1 MLDINE
7 NYVMK
12 YIVNKL
18 KKKFDVILIKFV
30 IYMSENIC

>member
-1 MLDINE
+1 MFKYMLDINE

-18 KKKFDVILIKFV
+18 KKIWGDI
-30 IYMSENIC
+30 N